1 MIVALISGGVTL
13 AGVLASNSRSRAVME
28 QKIDE
33 LTWRVEKHNC
43 LVERTYLLERDVAPL
58 RTTSRTSGGRRMVMN
73 EFLTGNERW
82 RLVRTVAQGVLGV
95 VVANLDLLVGT
106 MALAPE
112 WRPGGRARYGGAAAG
127 DGRGREARQRRWRS
141 GGWRCRVK
149 DWEKCT
155 ADVDKI
161 MNKHFRSGCAD
172 SKIQHI
178 VIHYNVG
185 GLTVEGCWQ
194 TWQTHAVSAHYQ
206 VESSGRIGQLVWDKD
221 TAWHAGNSAE
231 NRRSIGIEHANRK
244 DGTTSDICLDNGAC
258 APPGVVAL
266 GPCPLPC
273 SWFRDRASLGPR
285 FPPQSHLVDFGHR

>member
-1 MIVALISGGVTL
+1 METVIVALISGGVTL

-112 WRPGGRARYGGAAAG
+112 WRA
-127 DGRGREARQRRWRS
+127 
-141 GGWRCRVK
+141 
-149 DWEKCT
+149 
-155 ADVDKI
+155 
-161 MNKHFRSGCAD
+161 
-172 SKIQHI
+172 
-178 VIHYNVG
+178 
-185 GLTVEGCWQ
+185 L
-194 TWQTHAVSAHYQ
+194 
-206 VESSGRIGQLVWDKD
+206 
-221 TAWHAGNSAE
+221 
-231 NRRSIGIEHANRK
+231 
-244 DGTTSDICLDNGAC
+244 
-258 APPGVVAL
+258 VVAL
-266 GPCPLPC
+266 AMAVPSPAMAEVGKHANA
-273 SWFRDRASLGPR
+273 DGAAEGG
-285 FPPQSHLVDFGHR
+285 DAE